1 MELISMVA
9 AKIHWS
15 HPVGRVAIEAPAMVK
30 F

>member
-15 HPVGRVAIEAPAMVK
+15 HPVGRVAIEAAMVK